1 MPTPPGYRVTETL
14 YESPTTRVHRAVR
27 ESDGR
32 PVVLKVLAGGY
43 HSVREAARYQREYD
57 RLRHLAD
64 VPGVVNV
71 HGLLSGPRSL
81 TLVLEDIRAPSLDTV
96 LSDGPLT
103 PTAALSVVR
112 ELTTILAGI
121 HDAGVIH
128 CAISPENILYGP
140 AEDSRSATVR
150 LIDFGLARHDTGT
163 PPDIERV
170 PASYMAPETTG
181 RMDRPVDRRADL
193 YSVGAVFYELLTGQP
208 PFSADDRWGLVH
220 SHLAQKPPVP
230 HQVDGSIPV
239 WISRIITTLLGKS
252 PERRYGSADALLSAL
267 AAGET
272 AAVDGHAALDWHS
285 MPLRGRDRE
294 IARIW
299 EAFERVRDG
308 ETGHAMAWLVG
319 PSGIGKTALIRE
331 MLPRLAGAGARV
343 ATGAFAPTDGRPY
356 GTLIGAFRD
365 LVREVLGEPESRM
378 AAWRDRVM
386 AALGEDGGRLAALI
400 PELSWLADSPDGEE
414 PRLEISERRLHGVF
428 QRLIRTFGEG
438 DPPLVLALDDLQ
450 WADPA
455 SRSLI
460 RRLGSGSGVPGC
472 LLLAACRELDAGGGS
487 STGRETVSEIV
498 LHLSHLNLTAVAE
511 MIASALGESPDRVH
525 PLAQLV
531 LDKTHGNPH
540 FVRLFMET
548 IRDEGLIDRPGP
560 TSPWRWDLPRIAARS
575 VTDNVAAFIAA
586 RLETLRPDARRAVAV
601 AACVGRRADPET
613 LALLLD
619 AGTAEIRQWLGSAA
633 AVGITVPAGTPAA
646 GEDAPVSFSHEDVRQ
661 AAAASLD
668 PAVRR
673 TIHKRIGDLIMAR
686 AGPGLTESDAVF
698 EVVGHL
704 NRAAGPDDSPAQR
717 RDLARL
723 NLAAG
728 RRARR
733 AADPGSAHHYF
744 MAGLDRISG
753 DFWETDYE
761 LVRDLRTAAVWTAYL
776 TGDHPEMERLA
787 DAALARLRT
796 AEERAR
802 VAEVRILSLL
812 SRDRLEESLTAALE
826 IAAEL
831 GVGFPETIDGATI
844 QDGLRRV
851 LDDLGG
857 REVMALADLP
867 IMSDPRSRAAIRVL
881 ASVSSAAYHIR
892 PPLLPLIVFK
902 TVRMSMA
909 EGNAPASAQCYA
921 AFGVILCGMTEA
933 VKLAWDFGKLGIRLA
948 ERPESE
954 AYRARTLYV
963 ANYFIRPW
971 RAPLRESIEP
981 LARASRLGVELDDL
995 LYASYAAFGEVF
1007 LTFLDGRELGEVARR
1022 IEGVA
1027 EMAERRG
1034 QTNIVHLVRSLH
1046 QAVLNLMGEAA
1057 NPRRLTGRAFDVERM
1072 LPALVAANDRTS
1084 VFRVHFHQMVL
1095 AYLFEDFPAA
1105 ESAADAAEAYLD
1117 GVIATPMVP
1126 LYYFYD
1132 GLVRLAVG
1140 ATGRSPLPAA
1150 ERMDRAAAAAERLR
1164 VWARYS
1170 PETFEGKLEIL
1181 TGHRLAA
1188 EGRTKE
1194 AVEAFERAAAVSR
1207 KIGWAH
1213 EEALAC
1219 EGAAPHLL
1227 TLGRVEV
1234 ARSYMMDAKYAYLRW
1249 GAIAKV
1255 AQLSRKYAPLLPET
1269 TPDPAAEPPSKTDGT
1284 ADLMAVLKASQA
1296 ISGEIV
1302 RDRLLTTFMKIVLET
1317 AGARAGYLIFQTDDG
1332 LSVAAEATD
1341 GGRSVTV
1348 HEGTGIE
1355 AREGV
1360 SRRLV
1365 DYVVRT
1371 RQPIVIDDAVSSVFF
1386 RFDAGAAAPGLARR
1400 SILCLPI
1407 LHRRQLYGVL
1417 YLENDLVAGAFA
1429 NSRLRVLVHL
1439 GAQISISMENARL
1452 YGSLAEQ
1459 AEALRLT
1466 NVAMGRE
1473 IAGRR
1478 EAERRYRDIV
1488 EHALEG
1494 IYQATLDGQF
1504 VRANPAMAR
1513 MLAYDSPD
1521 ELIRSVTDS
1530 GNQLHVDPARR
1541 AALVAR
1547 LESEGMIT
1555 GEEIQLYRKD
1565 GRPIWAILN
1574 ARIVCEVGGDCRF
1587 IEGII
1592 QDCTERKR
1600 MEAELDAYR
1609 NHLERLVADQT
1620 EELRETRKRLGRL
1633 SSRQRGGR
1641 DRFEKMVGG
1650 SRAMREIYAFI
1661 EDLADVEASVLITGE
1676 TGTGKEL
1683 VAEALHT
1690 VGPRKDRP
1698 LVKVNCAAL
1707 AESVLESELFGHVR
1721 GAFTGAVRNQAGR
1734 FERAGDGIVFLD
1746 EIGEISRGFQKKL
1759 LNVLEDRRFERM
1771 GDANPIP
1778 MAARIIAATN
1788 QDLGEKVRDGSFRQ
1802 DLYYRLKVME
1812 IHLPPLR
1819 ERKADIP
1826 QLIRHFIRT
1835 LNESV
1840 GRSIREI
1847 DEAALNRL
1855 MNHSFPGNVREL
1867 RHIVEYAAVRC
1878 RGTRIEVEHL
1888 PPDIDSGAGS
1898 SRSDGHVED
1907 PGAKAAER
1915 QAIVDALAAAGGNRT
1930 QTARNLGIS
1939 RRTLYRRLNEYG
1951 LL

>member
-32 PVVLKVLAGGY
+32 TVVLKVLAGGY
-43 HSVREAARYQREYD
+43 HSTREAARYQREYAW
-57 RLRHLAD
+57 LRHLAD

-71 HGLLSGPRSL
+71 LMLLSGPRSL
-81 TLVLEDIRAPSLDTV
+81 TLVLEDIGAPSLDRV
-96 LSDGPLT
+96 LTDGPLT
-103 PTAALSVVR
+103 PAAALSVVR
-112 ELTTILAGI
+112 GLTRILAGI
-121 HDAGVIH
+121 HEAGVVH

-140 AEDSRSATVR
+140 DADSRSATVR
-150 LIDFGLARHDTGT
+150 LIDFGAARHETGT
-163 PPDIERV
+163 APDLASV
-170 PASYMAPETTG
+170 PAAYLAPEATG

-208 PFSADDRWGLVH
+208 PFSADDRLGLIH
-220 SHLAQKPPVP
+220 CHIAREPPVP
-230 HQVDGSIPV
+230 HQVDPTIPLWV
-239 WISRIITTLLGKS
+239 SRIITTLLAKS
-252 PERRYGSADALLSAL
+252 PERRYGSSDALLSAL
-267 AAGET
+267 TTAET
-272 AAVDGHAALDWHS
+272 AEVDGPPALAWAS
-285 MPLRGRDRE
+285 TPLRGRDRE
-294 IARIW
+294 IGAVR
-299 EAFERVRDG
+299 EAFAQVREG
-308 ETGHAMAWLVG
+308 EWAAVRLVG
-319 PSGIGKTALIRE
+319 PSGIGKTALLRE
-331 MLPRLAGAGARV
+331 MLPQLAATGARV
-343 ATGAFAPTDGRPY
+343 AMGTFAPGDGRPY
-356 GTLIGAFRD
+356 GALIGVFRD
-365 LVREVLGEPESRM
+365 LIRGILGEPESRM
-378 AAWRDRVM
+378 AAWRERVG
-386 AALGEDGGRLAALI
+386 AALGGDGPRMAALI
-400 PELSWLADSPDGEE
+400 PELSWLADSAKNGE
-414 PRLEISERRLHGVF
+414 PNLEISERRLHWVF

-438 DPPLVLALDDLQ
+438 DRPLVLALDDLQ

-460 RRLGSGSGVPGC
+460 RRIGAGAGIPGC
-472 LLLAACRELDAGGGS
+472 LLLTASREPDGDPA
-487 STGRETVSEIV
+487 TVI
-498 LHLSHLNLTAVAE
+498 HLSHLELSAVTE
-511 MIASALGESPDRVH
+511 MITAALGENPEHVH

-531 LDKTHGNPH
+531 LEKTHGNPH
-540 FVRLFMET
+540 FVQVFVEA
-548 IRDEGLIDRPGP
+548 IRDEGLIDRAGAAGA
-560 TSPWRWDLPRIAARS
+560 WRWDLHRISARC
-575 VTDNVAAFIAA
+575 VTDNVAGFLAD
-586 RLETLRPDARRAVAV
+586 RLSTLRPEVRRAVAV
-601 AACVGRRADPET
+601 AACLGRQIAPST
-613 LALLLD
+613 LARLLD
-619 AGTAEIRQWLGSAA
+619 AGTAETRRWLTSAA
-633 AVGITVPAGTPAA
+633 AVGIIVEIGDVN
-646 GEDAPVSFSHEDVRQ
+646 GEASVSFSHEDLRR
-661 AAAASLD
+661 AAAETLD
-668 PAVRR
+668 PPARR
-673 TIHKRIGDLIMAR
+673 ETHRRIGEILMAR
-686 AGPGLTESDAVF
+686 SGPGLTESDAVF
-698 EVVGHL
+698 DVVGHL
-704 NRAAGPDDSPAQR
+704 NRAAGPEDAPAQR
-717 RDLARL
+717 RELARL

-728 RRARR
+728 LRARR
-733 AADPGSAHHYF
+733 AGDPNAAHHYF

-761 LVRDLRTAAVWTAYL
+761 LVRDLQTAAVWTAYL
-776 TGDHPEMERLA
+776 TGDHPLMERLA

-812 SRDRLEESLTAALE
+812 SRDRLEESVTAALE
-826 IAAEL
+826 IVAEL
-831 GVGFPETIDGATI
+831 GVSFPETIDGATI
-844 QDGLRRV
+844 RDGLRRV
-851 LDDLGG
+851 LDDLSG

-867 IMSDPRSRAAIRVL
+867 PMADPRSRAVIRVL
-881 ASVSSAAYHIR
+881 TSVSAAVYHIR
-892 PPLLPLIVFK
+892 PPLLPLVIFK

-909 EGNAPASAQCYA
+909 EGNAPASAQCHA

-933 VKLAWDFGKLGIRLA
+933 VELAWDFGRLGVRLA

-971 RAPLRESIEP
+971 RAPIRKSIEP
-981 LARASRLGVELDDL
+981 LARASRIGIELDDL

-1007 LTFLDGRELGEVARR
+1007 LTFLEGRELGEVSRR
-1022 IEGVA
+1022 IEKVA
-1027 EMAERRG
+1027 EVVEGRG
-1034 QTNIVHLVRSLH
+1034 QTNIVHLIRSLH
-1046 QAVLNLMGEAA
+1046 QAVLNLMGETAD
-1057 NPRRLTGRAFDVERM
+1057 PRRLTGRAFDEIRM
-1072 LPALVAANDRTS
+1072 LPALVAANDRTA

-1095 AYLFEDFPAA
+1095 AYLFEDLA
-1105 ESAADAAEAYLD
+1105 AAEASANAAAGYLD
-1117 GVIATPMVP
+1117 GVIATPLVP

-1132 GLVRLAVG
+1132 ALVRL
-1140 ATGRSPLPAA
+1140 GRAA
-1150 ERMDRAAAAAERLR
+1150 QLGPPEAADRMDRAAAAAERLR
-1164 VWARYS
+1164 VWARHV

-1188 EGRTKE
+1188 EGQVKA
-1194 AVEAFERAAAVSR
+1194 AVDAFERAAAISR
-1207 KIGWAH
+1207 KLGWVH

-1227 TLGRVEV
+1227 SLGRLEV

-1249 GAIAKV
+1249 GAMAKV
-1255 AQLSRKYAPLLPET
+1255 AQLNRKYAPLLPET
-1269 TPDPAAEPPSKTDGT
+1269 TPDPAEAPLGTEPAADGSG
-1284 ADLMAVLKASQA
+1284 DLVAVLKASQA

-1302 RDRLLTTFMKIVLET
+1302 RDQLLSTFMEIVLET
-1317 AGARAGYLIFQTDDG
+1317 AGARSGYLILKTDAE

-1348 HEGTGIE
+1348 HDGAGIE

-1360 SRRLV
+1360 SRPLV

-1386 RFDAGAAAPGLARR
+1386 RFDAGAADPGLARR

-1407 LHRRQLYGVL
+1407 FHRRRLFGVL
-1417 YLENDLVAGAFA
+1417 YLQNDLVAGAFA
-1429 NSRLRVLVHL
+1429 SGRLRVLDHL
-1439 GAQISISMENARL
+1439 GAQIAISMENARL
-1452 YGSLAEQ
+1452 YGSLAEH

-1466 NVAMGRE
+1466 NEAMGRE

-1494 IYQATLDGQF
+1494 IYQVTLDGQF

-1513 MLAYDSPD
+1513 MLGYETPD
-1521 ELIRSVTDS
+1521 ELIGSITDS
-1530 GNQLHVDPARR
+1530 GRQLHVDPDRR

-1547 LESEGMIT
+1547 LETEGVIT

-1565 GRPIWAILN
+1565 GSPIWTILN

-1587 IEGII
+1587 IEGIV

-1633 SSRQRGGR
+1633 SSRRHGGR
-1641 DRFEKMVGG
+1641 DRFERMVGG
-1650 SRAMREIYAFI
+1650 SPAMQNVYAFI
-1661 EDLADVEASVLITGE
+1661 EDLADVDASVLITGE

-1683 VAEALHT
+1683 VAEALHR
-1690 VGPRKDRP
+1690 VGNRRDRP

-1734 FERAGDGIVFLD
+1734 FERAEDGIVFLD

-1759 LNVLEDRRFERM
+1759 LSVLEDRRFERV
-1771 GDANPIP
+1771 GDAKPIP
-1778 MAARIIAATN
+1778 MTARIIAATN
-1788 QDLGEKVRDGSFRQ
+1788 QDLGEKVRAGAFRQ

-1819 ERKADIP
+1819 ERKDDIP
-1826 QLIRHFIRT
+1826 PLVRHFIRV

-1847 DEAALNRL
+1847 GEAALNRL
-1855 MNHSFPGNVREL
+1855 MDHSFPGNVREL
-1867 RHIVEYAAVRC
+1867 RHVLEYAAVRC
-1878 RGTRIEVEHL
+1878 RGTRIEVEDL
-1888 PPDIDSGAGS
+1888 PPELDSTREPRRI
-1898 SRSDGHVED
+1898 SRPDRGEAD
-1907 PGAKAAER
+1907 TAAKAAER

-1930 QTARNLGIS
+1930 QAARNLGIS

-1951 LL
+1951 LLKMGNG